1 MVQFEEQIVIA
12 AQPEKIFAL
21 YANVAAWSSWDPD
34 VKTSSIEGSFSSGV
48 SGSLQPSSGP
58 KVRIKFTEVMSNR
71 SFTVESKLPLCVLR
85 FEHELTLLPS
95 GTNAKHRVTFQG
107 LLSPFFGRVIG
118 SQIRKALPNAMQALK
133 RAAEHQS

>member
-1 MVQFEEQIVIA
+1 MQFEEQIIIA
-12 AQPEKIFAL
+12 APPEKVFAL
-21 YANVAAWSSWDPD
+21 YENVAAWSSWDPD
-34 VKTSSIEGSFSSGV
+34 VKTSSIEGSFSSGA

-58 KVRIKFTEVMSNR
+58 KAKIKFTEVMPNR
-71 SFTVESKLPLCVLR
+71 SFTVETKLPLCVMR
-85 FEHELTLLPS
+85 FEHDLTLLPS

-118 SQIRKALPNAMQALK
+118 SQIRKGLPNALQGLK

>member
-1 MVQFEEQIVIA
+1 MMQFEEQIVIA
-12 AQPEKIFAL
+12 APLEKVFAL
-21 YANVAAWSSWDPD
+21 YENVAAWSSWDPD
-34 VKTSSIEGSFSSGV
+34 VKTSSIEGSFSSGA

-58 KVRIKFTEVMSNR
+58 KVSIKFTEVMPNR
-71 SFTVESKLPLCVLR
+71 SFTVETKLPLCVMR

-118 SQIRKALPNAMQALK
+118 SQIRKGLPNTMQGLK

>member
-58 KVRIKFTEVMSNR
+58 KVRIKFTEVIPDR

>member
-1 MVQFEEQIVIA
+1 MMQFEEQILIA
-12 AQPEKIFAL
+12 APPEKVFAL
-21 YANVAAWSSWDPD
+21 YENVTAWSSWDPD
-34 VKTSSIEGSFSSGV
+34 VKTSSIEGSFSSGA

-58 KVRIKFTEVMSNR
+58 KARIKFTEVMPNR
-71 SFTVESKLPLCVLR
+71 SFTVETKLPLCVMR

-118 SQIRKALPNAMQALK
+118 SQIRKGLPNTLQGLK

>member
-12 AQPEKIFAL
+12 APPEKVFAL

-34 VKTSSIEGSFSSGV
+34 VKTSSIEGAFSSGV

-58 KVRIKFTEVMSNR
+58 KVRVKFTEVMPDR

-107 LLSPFFGRVIG
+107 LLSPFFGQVIG
-118 SQIRKALPNAMQALK
+118 PQIRKALPNAMQALK
-133 RAAEHQS
+133 RAAEH

>member
-1 MVQFEEQIVIA
+1 MIQFEEQIVIA
-12 AQPEKIFAL
+12 APPEKVFAL
-21 YANVAAWSSWDPD
+21 YESVTAWSSWDPD
-34 VKTSSIEGSFSSGV
+34 VKTSSIEGSFSSGA

-58 KVRIKFTEVMSNR
+58 KARIKFTEVMPNR
-71 SFTVESKLPLCVLR
+71 SFTVETKLPLCVMR
-85 FEHELTLLPS
+85 FEHELTFLPS

-118 SQIRKALPNAMQALK
+118 SQIRKGLPNTLQGLK

>member
-34 VKTSSIEGSFSSGV
+34 VKTSSIEGSFSSGA

-58 KVRIKFTEVMSNR
+58 KVRIKFTEVMPNR

>member
-12 AQPEKIFAL
+12 APPEKVFAL
-21 YANVAAWSSWDPD
+21 YENVAAWSSWDPD
-34 VKTSSIEGSFSSGV
+34 VKTSSIEGSFSSGA

-58 KVRIKFTEVMSNR
+58 KVRIKFTEVMPNR

-118 SQIRKALPNAMQALK
+118 SQIRNALPNAMQALK

>member
-1 MVQFEEQIVIA
+1 MMQFEEQIVIA
-12 AQPEKIFAL
+12 APPEKVFAL
-21 YANVAAWSSWDPD
+21 YENVAAWSSWDPD
-34 VKTSSIEGSFSSGV
+34 VKTSSIEGSFSSGA

-58 KVRIKFTEVMSNR
+58 KVRIKFTEVMPKR

>member
-1 MVQFEEQIVIA
+1 MQFEEQIVIA
-12 AQPEKIFAL
+12 APPEKVFAL
-21 YANVAAWSSWDPD
+21 YENVTAWSSWDPD
-34 VKTSSIEGSFSSGV
+34 VKTSSIEGSFSSGA

-58 KVRIKFTEVMSNR
+58 KARIKFTEVMPNR
-71 SFTVESKLPLCVLR
+71 SFTVETKLPLCVMR

-118 SQIRKALPNAMQALK
+118 SQIRKGLPNTLQGLK

>member
-1 MVQFEEQIVIA
+1 MMQFEEQIVIA
-12 AQPEKIFAL
+12 APPEKVFAL
-21 YANVAAWSSWDPD
+21 YENVTAWSSWDPD
-34 VKTSSIEGSFSSGV
+34 VKTSSIEGSFSSGA

-58 KVRIKFTEVMSNR
+58 KAGIKFTEVALNR
-71 SFTVESKLPLCVLR
+71 SFTVETKLPLCVMR

-107 LLSPFFGRVIG
+107 FLSPFFGRVIG
-118 SQIRKALPNAMQALK
+118 SQIRKGLPNTMQGLK

>member
-1 MVQFEEQIVIA
+1 MMQFEEQILIA
-12 AQPEKIFAL
+12 APPEKVFAL
-21 YANVAAWSSWDPD
+21 YENVTAWSSWDPD
-34 VKTSSIEGSFSSGV
+34 VKASSIEGSFSSGA

-58 KVRIKFTEVMSNR
+58 KARIKFTEVMPNR
-71 SFTVESKLPLCVLR
+71 SFTVETKLPLCVMR

-118 SQIRKALPNAMQALK
+118 SQIRKGLPNTLQGLK

>member
-1 MVQFEEQIVIA
+1 MQFEEQIVIVA
-12 AQPEKIFAL
+12 PPEKVFAL
-21 YANVAAWSSWDPD
+21 YENVAAWSSWDPD
-34 VKTSSIEGSFSSGV
+34 VKKSSIEGSFSSGA
-48 SGSLQPSSGP
+48 SGSLQPSGGS
-58 KVRIKFTEVMSNR
+58 KVRIKFTEVITNR
-71 SFTVESKLPLCVLR
+71 SFTVESKFPLCVLR

-107 LLSPFFGRVIG
+107 LLSPFFGRVFG

>member
-1 MVQFEEQIVIA
+1 MQFEEQIVIA
-12 AQPEKIFAL
+12 APPENVFAL
-21 YANVAAWSSWDPD
+21 YENVTAWSSWDPD
-34 VKTSSIEGSFSSGV
+34 VKTSSIEGSFSSGA

-58 KVRIKFTEVMSNR
+58 KARIKFTEVMPNR
-71 SFTVESKLPLCVLR
+71 SFTVESKLPLCVIR
-85 FEHELTLLPS
+85 FEHELTPLPS

-118 SQIRKALPNAMQALK
+118 SQIRKGLPNTLQGLK